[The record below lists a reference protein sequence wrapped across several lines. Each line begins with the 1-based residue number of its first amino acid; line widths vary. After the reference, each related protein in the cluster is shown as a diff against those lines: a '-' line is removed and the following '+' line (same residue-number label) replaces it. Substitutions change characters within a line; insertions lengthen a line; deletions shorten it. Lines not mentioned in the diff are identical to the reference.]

1 MSVHTCYDIH
11 IYLEHICRANE
22 TEEEKL
28 LRLEKQRAIN
38 KKRRNQEDPQ
48 QRVDR
53 LNKLRQSNQK
63 RIANETPQ
71 QRKNRQEKDRLGHQP
86 RLLLDP
92 VKLEALRKKEKLRKR
107 SYTKKE
113 R

>member
-1 MSVHTCYDIH
+1 M
-11 IYLEHICRANE
+11 E

-28 LRLEKQRAIN
+28 LRLEKQRAID
-38 KKRRNQEDPQ
+38 KKRRNQENPQ
-48 QRVDR
+48 ERADR
-53 LNKLRQSNQK
+53 LNKKRQSNQK

-71 QRKNRQEKDRLGHQP
+71 QRKNRQEKERLRHQP
-86 RLLLDP
+86 RLLLDA

>member
-1 MSVHTCYDIH
+1 M
-11 IYLEHICRANE
+11 
-22 TEEEKL
+22 

-48 QRVDR
+48 QRADR
-53 LNKLRQSNQK
+53 LSKLRQSSRE

>member
-1 MSVHTCYDIH
+1 M
-11 IYLEHICRANE
+11 E

-28 LRLEKQRAIN
+28 LRLEKQRAID
-38 KKRRNQEDPQ
+38 KKRLSQEDPQ
-48 QRVDR
+48 QRADR
-53 LNKLRQSNQK
+53 LKKLRQSNQE

-71 QRKNRQEKDRLGHQP
+71 QRKNRQEKERLRHQP

-92 VKLEALRKKEKLRKR
+92 VKLGALRKKEKLRKR

>member
-1 MSVHTCYDIH
+1 MSVHTCYNTH
-11 IYLEHICRANE
+11 TYLENVCRAKE

-38 KKRRNQEDPQ
+38 KRRNQEDPQ
-48 QRVDR
+48 QRADR
-53 LNKLRQSNQK
+53 LKKLRKSSQE

>member
-48 QRVDR
+48 QRADR
-53 LNKLRQSNQK
+53 LSKLRQSK
-63 RIANETPQ
+63 RERIVNETPQ
-71 QRKNRQEKDRLGHQP
+71 QRKNRQEKERLRHQP
-86 RLLLDP
+86 RLLLDA
-92 VKLEALRKKEKLRKR
+92 VKLEALRRKEKLRKR